1 MRSPP
6 GVGDPTAFRVGVVLG
21 GFDAEGGFNQPDQ
34 PANNWYWWEI
44 EGRARPSAGEF
55 WQSWELE
62 VSRAA
67 AVGCEAVRV
76 CVEWPRCE
84 PLNGQLDRRAVAA
97 YCRLLDCCH
106 EHGLQPAVTLHRF
119 AHPAWMGVDFWL
131 RPDAPERFRHWVET
145 AVDHFAGRTHHWVTI
160 DQLNMSAIWSYL
172 SGRYPPGRRLDLAS
186 TIRSLDHLLAGHVLA
201 YEAIKE
207 RQPQAVVAMGN
218 RALPVYELDRLLVDV
233 LLGRAAGVGRH
244 DLGEWLAERRR
255 RYPAHAGGTD
265 SPRERGPG
273 RNALAWAVR
282 QWAASAIPLEQAL
295 ARSVA
300 AVYDSSCRQAI
311 DVLQVGGEDDDLSTV
326 LPVPLPAAGPEDCP
340 RLVAACRMN
349 SDVGLPLWVLSDGPA
364 PAGGFGRNVAEVERA
379 RAEGALVSA
388 FFQRLSPVAA
398 EPDGD
403 APARPKVPGRRRR
416 GAALPS

>member
-1 MRSPP
+1 MTTPP
-6 GVGDPTAFRVGVVLG
+6 GDPTPFRVGVVLG
-21 GFDAEGGFNQPDQ
+21 GFDAEGGFNRPDQ

-44 EGRARPSAGEF
+44 EGRARPSTGQL
-55 WQSWELE
+55 WGNWELE
-62 VSRAA
+62 VARAA
-67 AVGCEAVRV
+67 AVGCDAIRV

-84 PLNGQLDRRAVAA
+84 PLDGQIDRRAVAA

-172 SGRYPPGRRLDLAS
+172 SGRYPPGRRLDLAA

-207 RQPQAVVAMGN
+207 RQPQAVVAMGT
-218 RALPVYELDRLLVDV
+218 RALPVYELDRVLVDV
-233 LLGRAAGVGRH
+233 VLGRAAGVGRH
-244 DLGEWLAERRR
+244 DLGDWLAQRRR
-255 RYPAHAGGTD
+255 NYPPDVEGAGG
-265 SPRERGPG
+265 PGERGPG
-273 RNALAWAVR
+273 RTALAWAVR
-282 QWAASAIPLEQAL
+282 QWAASAIPLDQAL
-295 ARSVA
+295 ARAVA
-300 AVYDSSCRQAI
+300 AVYDGGWRQPL

-326 LPVPLPAAGPEDCP
+326 LPVPLPAVGTDGCS

-349 SDVGLPLWVLSDGPA
+349 RDVELPLWVLSDGPA
-364 PAGGFGRNVAEVERA
+364 PTGGFGRNVADVERA
-379 RAEGALVSA
+379 HAEGARVTA
-388 FFQRLSPVAA
+388 FFQRLAPLRSDRA
-398 EPDGD
+398 GD
-403 APARPKVPGRRRR
+403 ARARAQVLPGRRRA
-416 GAALPS
+416 GVSPS